1 MLLPRIGKTRSF
13 IRDFSA
19 AVIGASFLF
28 LNLTGQPAT
37 ASSQAFLPQRM
48 HIKAPDGAEG
58 LCRKYSWACS
68 RASRSGQLTQGDLK
82 KVSAINSQINR
93 TIRAVD
99 DRTQYRQT
107 EYWALPSARGGDCE
121 DFALLKKRELIQA
134 GIAPNRLLIATVLDS
149 RRGGHAVLVVRTDTG
164 DVVLDN
170 LTNRILPWTKTKY
183 TFLRMQDPKSPNRW
197 VGVFEGG

>member
-1 MLLPRIGKTRSF
+1 MWLPIIGGTKSF
-13 IRDFSA
+13 IRRFSA
-19 AVIGASFLF
+19 AAIGAAVVSFHIG
-28 LNLTGQPAT
+28 GQPAT

-68 RASRSGQLTQGDLK
+68 QARRSGQLTQGDLK
-82 KVSAINSQINR
+82 KVSVINKNINR
-93 TIRAVD
+93 KTRAID
-99 DRTQYRQT
+99 DQSQYRTT

-121 DFALLKKRELIQA
+121 DFALLKKRDLIQA
-134 GIAPNRLLIATVLDS
+134 GIAPNRLLIATVFD
-149 RRGGHAVLVVRTDTG
+149 RGRGGHAVLVLRTDTG
-164 DVVLDN
+164 DVILDN

-183 TFLRMQDPKSPNRW
+183 TFLRMQDPQSPNRW

>member
-1 MLLPRIGKTRSF
+1 MLMPKFDKDTSF
-13 IRDFSA
+13 IRKFSA
-19 AVIGASFLF
+19 AAIGASVLF
-28 LNLTGQPAT
+28 THLGGQPAT

-58 LCRKYSWACS
+58 LCQKYSWACS
-68 RASRSGQLTQGDLK
+68 QSRQSGQLTKGDLK
-82 KVSAINSQINR
+82 KVSLINKQVNR
-93 TIRAVD
+93 KTRAVD
-99 DRTQYRQT
+99 DKIQYRQT
-107 EYWALPSARGGDCE
+107 EYWTLPSARGGDCE

-170 LTNRILPWTKTKY
+170 LTNRILPWTKTRY

>member
-1 MLLPRIGKTRSF
+1 MLLPEFGRTKGFLR
-13 IRDFSA
+13 RFSA
-19 AVIGASFLF
+19 AVVGASVVAFHIG
-28 LNLTGQPAT
+28 GQPAT

-68 RASRSGQLTQGDLK
+68 QTRQSGQLTKGDLK
-82 KVSAINSQINR
+82 KVSVINKQINR
-93 TIRAVD
+93 KTRAID
-99 DRTQYRQT
+99 DQSQYRTT
-107 EYWALPSARGGDCE
+107 EYWTLPSARGGDCE
-121 DFALLKKRELIQA
+121 DFALLKKRDLIQA
-134 GIAPNRLLIATVLDS
+134 GIAPNRLLIATVLDR
-149 RRGGHAVLVVRTDTG
+149 RRGGHAVLVFRTDTG

>member
-1 MLLPRIGKTRSF
+1 MLLPKFGKTRSF

-19 AVIGASFLF
+19 AVVGASVIFIHF
-28 LNLTGQPAT
+28 AGQPAT

-58 LCRKYSWACS
+58 LCHKYSWACS
-68 RASRSGQLTQGDLK
+68 QVRKSGQLTKGDLK
-82 KVSAINSQINR
+82 KVTLINKQVNR
-93 TIRAVD
+93 KTRAVD
-99 DRTQYRQT
+99 DKTQYRQT

-121 DFALLKKRELIQA
+121 DFALLKKHELIQA
-134 GIAPNRLLIATVLDS
+134 GIAPNRLLIATVLDR

-170 LTNRILPWTKTKY
+170 LTNRILPWTKTSY
-183 TFLRMQDPKSPNRW
+183 TFLRMQDPKAPNRW
-197 VGVFEGG
+197 IGVFEGG